1 MNDLSP
7 ESILMQGNLKFQEEL
22 RENPNLIQNRTI
34 PRYPILILTCM
45 DPRIDVYRIFQLN
58 PGDAFILRNAGNIY
72 TEDVLRSIL
81 IAIHQYKIKHVIILG
96 HLDCGMTKVSL
107 ESIFQ
112 KLEKY
117 TLKHILKNYSNTFLG
132 LQRYF
137 RNFANE
143 VKNIENQII
152 WFRES
157 KFLPS
162 DLSISG
168 MLYDPSSGWIFDFRE
183 IQEYGLSENP
193 ENYKELVKKKED
205 YIKKLQPSVIKIKE
219 QKIEKIKE
227 QKKEEETPIR
237 DKLDDSRLIKLKPEF
252 IDEFQ
257 LSISKI
263 NLPKIYIPKIR
274 VNIPRVYRNR
284 ESNNNNEYLSE

>member
-1 MNDLSP
+1 MNKSSP
-7 ESILMQGNLKFQEEL
+7 ESILIQGNLRFQEKIKKD
-22 RENPNLIQNRTI
+22 PNLIQNRDI

-45 DPRIDVYRIFQLN
+45 DPRIDVYKIFQLN

-81 IAIHQYKIKHVIILG
+81 IAIHEYKITHIFILG
-96 HLDCGMTKVSL
+96 HLDCEMTKVSL

-112 KLEKY
+112 KLEKH
-117 TLKHILKNYSNTFLG
+117 TMKHILGNYSNTFLG

-152 WFRES
+152 WFRDS

-162 DLSISG
+162 DLIING
-168 MLYDPSSGWIFDFRE
+168 MLYDPYSGWIFDFDE
-183 IQEYGLSENP
+183 IQEHGLIENI

-205 YIKKLQPSVIKIKE
+205 FFNFIQISEIKTKGQKVEKKRE
-219 QKIEKIKE
+219 QEIQGE
-227 QKKEEETPIR
+227 PLIR
-237 DKLDDSRLIKLKPEF
+237 DKLEDSRVIKLKPEF
-252 IDEFQ
+252 LDDLQ
-257 LSISKI
+257 LSFSKI

-274 VNIPRVYRNR
+274 VNIPRIYKNN
-284 ESNNNNEYLSE
+284 ESN